1 MKKFLNEFKEFA
13 LKGNALELA
22 IGVIIGGAFN
32 QIVTSLVHDIIMPVF
47 GLIIG
52 NDIAKNA
59 IELVPAKGET
69 DAVLLS
75 WGSFLQSVINFV
87 IIALTIFVFIKVI
100 SSFNKKRV
108 EEEVVEEVAAPSE
121 EVVLLQDIL
130 SELKKK

>member
-32 QIVTSLVHDIIMPVF
+32 QIVTSLVNDIIMPVF

>member
-32 QIVTSLVHDIIMPVF
+32 QIVTSLVNDIIMPVF

-59 IELVPAKGET
+59 IELVPAKG
-69 DAVLLS
+69 DAKAVLLS

>member
-32 QIVTSLVHDIIMPVF
+32 QIVTSLVNDIIMPVF

-52 NDIAKNA
+52 NDIANNA
-59 IELVPAKGET
+59 FVLVPGTEET
-69 DAVLLS
+69 QVLLK

>member
-32 QIVTSLVHDIIMPVF
+32 QIVTSLVNDIIMPVF

-52 NDIAKNA
+52 NDIAKKA
-59 IELVPAKGET
+59 IELVPAKGEAE
-69 DAVLLS
+69 AVLLS